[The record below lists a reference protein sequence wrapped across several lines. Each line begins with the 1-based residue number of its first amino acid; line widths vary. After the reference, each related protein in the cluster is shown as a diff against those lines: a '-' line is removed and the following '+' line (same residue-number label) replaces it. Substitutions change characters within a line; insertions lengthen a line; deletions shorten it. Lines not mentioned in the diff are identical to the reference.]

1 MQTKVNKFVLFS
13 RTVNKFLS
21 LFIAIVLLSSVS
33 MWLPSTVYAEEN
45 QKQSKE
51 AMQNTVYVALGDSV
65 PAGYGLS
72 NANDCYVNLFS
83 DKLKESGCSNKLFN
97 YAVSG
102 ATTQALLA
110 GLQNMQLE
118 KPEALQNI
126 KNAGIITVNI
136 GGNNVL
142 GPLVAAVNKQME
154 QQIKTLGIK
163 SIAEADSMQLMTIGT
178 TLYSMKLEPEQLA
191 QIQKGAQSFAEDF
204 PKIIDWLNTNA
215 PGATIIVSTIY
226 NPIPTYLSFYD
237 TSETLLK
244 QMNSI
249 IMEGGKKS
257 GYYTADIYTVFEKEM
272 NGKTQILN
280 LNLGQFTS
288 TPMSVDIHPTAAGH
302 KLIAQIHNEAYQ
314 NIPVIIKTPPDKP
327 VTTQIKLSGKVN
339 KNETLLADI
348 NEANL
353 RTAIEKAKYEATQ
366 SGRENDGIAVILK
379 NTDTA
384 AKSINVTMDAASIN
398 LLKSEHVKDITI
410 QTDIFRFSFD
420 KEAINKLK
428 EKTKGKVTVKV
439 SPVTRLSKAAKK
451 LIGSR
456 PAFQVTLADTKGNT
470 VSDFGKGKLTL
481 GIHYSAASKEKAGNL
496 HIVFINRKGQPKLI
510 NSSSYTDGWL
520 SCSVNVLSTFA
531 VGYKK

>member
-13 RTVNKFLS
+13 KTANKLLS
-21 LFIAIVLLSSVS
+21 FFISIVLIAS
-33 MWLPSTVYAEEN
+33 MSIGFSPTVYAGEN
-45 QKQSKE
+45 PKQAKE
-51 AMQNTVYVALGDSV
+51 ALQNEVYVALGDSV

-72 NANDCYVNLFS
+72 STKDCYVNLLS
-83 DKLKESGCSNKLFN
+83 DELKKSGCSNTLFN

-102 ATTQALLA
+102 ATTQTLLT
-110 GLQNMQLE
+110 GLKNMQLE
-118 KPEALQNI
+118 KPEVMQNI

-163 SIAEADSMQLMTIGT
+163 SIAEADSMQLMTIGAA
-178 TLYSMKLEPEQLA
+178 LYTMKLEPEQLA
-191 QIQKGAQSFAEDF
+191 QIQKGAESFSEDF
-204 PKIIDWLNTNA
+204 PKIIEWLKTNA

-244 QMNSI
+244 KMNSI
-249 IMEGGKKS
+249 ITEGGNKS
-257 GYYTADIYTVFEKEM
+257 GYYTADIYTSFEKEM
-272 NGKTQILN
+272 NGKTQLLN
-280 LNLGQFTS
+280 LNLGQFSS

-302 KLIAQIHNEAYQ
+302 RLIAQIHNEVFQ
-314 NIPVIIKTPPDKP
+314 NIPVIINTPLGKP
-327 VTTQIKLSGKVN
+327 VTAQIKLSGKVN
-339 KNETLLADI
+339 KNGVLLADI
-348 NEANL
+348 KEEIL
-353 RTAIEKAKYEATQ
+353 KSAIEKVKQEARQ

-379 NTDTA
+379 NTNTG
-384 AKSINVTMDAASIN
+384 AKSINVTMDDASIH
-398 LLKSEHVKDITI
+398 LLKSENVKDITI

-420 KEAINKLK
+420 KEAINQMKQ
-428 EKTKGKVTVKV
+428 KTRGKVTVKAA
-439 SPVTRLSKAAKK
+439 PVTRLSKAAKK
-451 LIGSR
+451 LIGKR
-456 PAFQVTLADTKGNT
+456 PAFQITLADAKGHT

-481 GIHYSAASKEKAGNL
+481 SIHYSAASNEKTGSL
-496 HIVFINRKGQPKLI
+496 HAVFINRKGQPKLL

-520 SCSVNVLSTFA
+520 NCSVNVLSTYA